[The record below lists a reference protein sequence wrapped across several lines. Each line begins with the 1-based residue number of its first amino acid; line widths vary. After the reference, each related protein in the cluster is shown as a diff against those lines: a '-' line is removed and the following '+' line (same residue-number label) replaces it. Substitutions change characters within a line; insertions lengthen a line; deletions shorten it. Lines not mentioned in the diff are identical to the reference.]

1 MKLEPSTKKAIPDDT
16 VRAHTLYSIS
26 IIEREKDGDNKIK
39 GTFIQYLDL
48 NATVIPRAITDPLMA
63 KATKT
68 WFEELNKF
76 YVKNHKK
83 L

>member
-39 GTFIQYLDL
+39 GTFI
-48 NATVIPRAITDPLMA
+48 
-63 KATKT
+63 
-68 WFEELNKF
+68 
-76 YVKNHKK
+76 
-83 L
+83 